1 METVSSVELCVTWD
15 EVPPVDQ
22 NGIIT
27 IYEVF
32 SVPETTFDGA
42 LLPDAINTTNMSLS
56 LIDLHPHVHY
66 TISVRAY
73 TSVGPGPYS
82 EPMVNRTFEEG
93 NHTELYH
100 WCISTPYPCTYSS

>member
-1 METVSSVELCVTWD
+1 MRVEAISSVELCVTWD

-27 IYEVF
+27 TYEVF

-42 LLPDAINTTNMSLS
+42 LIPDAINTTNMSLF
-56 LIDLHPHVHY
+56 LVELHPYVNY

-73 TSVGPGPYS
+73 TSVGPGPS
-82 EPMVNRTFEEG
+82 EIVVQ
-93 NHTELYH
+93 
-100 WCISTPYPCTYSS
+100 ITPEDSRLHQFMSNSYN